1 MNLKKIII
9 YEYETLFDILYEIK
23 EKFDLDVIKVDNQI
37 ISEQVSKLSSEYL
50 IISKFEV
57 PGYKNNL
64 ILDKVPIKIEKIVQ
78 LINLKFL
85 KNTFNSQSDISIGL
99 YKLNLNSRQ
108 ISKNDKVIDL
118 TEREIDL
125 IIFLKNRDS
134 AANINELQKKVW
146 GYNPELETH
155 TVETHIYR
163 LRKKIKDIFQDE
175 SFILSSNKGYYI
187 NCKKKTKLPK
197 IFLQKNINLE

>member
-9 YEYETLFDILYEIK
+9 YEFETLFDILDEIK
-23 EKFDLDVIKVDNQI
+23 EKFDLDLIKVDNQI
-37 ISEQVSKLSSEYL
+37 ISEQVTKLSSEYL

-64 ILDKVPIKIEKIVQ
+64 ILDKVPIKIEKIIE
-78 LINLKFL
+78 LINLEFL
-85 KNTFNSQSDISIGL
+85 KNTFNYQSDISIGL

-187 NCKKKTKLPK
+187 N
-197 IFLQKNINLE
+197 

>member
-9 YEYETLFDILYEIK
+9 YEFETLFDILDEIK

-118 TEREIDL
+118 TERELNL
-125 IIFLKNRDS
+125 ILFIKKS
-134 AANINELQKKVW
+134 GSEGKINELQKKVW
-146 GYNPELETH
+146 EYGADLETH
-155 TVETHIYR
+155 TVETDIYR
-163 LRKKIKDIFQDE
+163 LRKKIKENFNE
-175 SFILSSNKGYYI
+175 ENFIISSKNGYLI
-187 NCKKKTKLPK
+187 K
-197 IFLQKNINLE
+197 

>member
-9 YEYETLFDILYEIK
+9 YEYESLFDILDEIK

-37 ISEQVSKLSSEYL
+37 ISEQVSKLSSDYL

-64 ILDKVPIKIEKIVQ
+64 ILDKFPIKIEKIIQ

-85 KNTFNSQSDISIGL
+85 KNTFNTQSDISIGL

-163 LRKKIKDIFQDE
+163 LRKKIKDIYQDE

-187 NCKKKTKLPK
+187 N
-197 IFLQKNINLE
+197 